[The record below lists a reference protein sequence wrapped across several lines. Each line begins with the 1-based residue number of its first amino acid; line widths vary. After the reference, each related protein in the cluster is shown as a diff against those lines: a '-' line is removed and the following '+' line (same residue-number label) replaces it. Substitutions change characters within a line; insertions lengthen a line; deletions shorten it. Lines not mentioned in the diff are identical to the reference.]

1 MQQLRDGCTAAGLD
15 AVRTYIATGN
25 VLFRSS
31 SDTVALQGA
40 LSDVLKRHGLD
51 NAVFLRRP
59 DELAAVLSGNP
70 FADATSKRPNHILA
84 VFLNEP
90 PAQAGLEA
98 LRRHTGPE
106 RIAAV
111 GRELF
116 IDYVAGVGRSKL
128 APALIERRLGQ
139 AGTARNMNTV
149 KALYELSRKE

>member
-1 MQQLRDGCTAAGLD
+1 MQQLRDGCTAAGLQ

-25 VLFRSS
+25 ILFRSA
-31 SDTVALQGA
+31 SDAVALQGTLA
-40 LSDVLKRHGLD
+40 DLLKRHDLD

-59 DELAAVLSGNP
+59 DELGRTISCNP
-70 FADATSKRPNHILA
+70 FADATGERPNHILA

-90 PAQAGLEA
+90 PSPDGLAA
-98 LRRHTGPE
+98 LQPHSGPE

-128 APALIERRLGQ
+128 TPALIERRLGQ
-139 AGTARNMNTV
+139 PGTARNMNTV
-149 KALYELSRKE
+149 NALYELSQED